1 MVVQS
6 SIPSWVQDRKK
17 KKKKLMK
24 KAGEE
29 SRKL

>member
-6 SIPSWVQDRKK
+6 SIPDWVKDRKK